1 MLTGKQFKLS
11 TATVAIDSSEGKR
24 VAITIPA
31 DTTVK
36 VVSGPTT
43 GDRMVDVLWDGR
55 VVVMF
60 AIDLRER
67 GTHVTNRG
75 DNHRG
80 VPTNA

>member
-67 GTHVTNRG
+67 GTDVTNRG

>member
-43 GDRMVDVLWDGR
+43 GDRMVDALWDGR

-67 GTHVTNRG
+67 GTDVTNRG